1 MKNIYSNIYK
11 PNLNNLKR
19 AKKNIENNNIIGIPT
34 ETVYG
39 LAGNAYSD
47 NACKKIF
54 KLKKRPKNNPLIVHY
69 YNVQKLKEDCNFNNN
84 FHKLYKRF
92 CPGPITFILNLKK
105 NSKISKIVTNKKGA
119 LAVRFPKHPVARSL
133 LKKLDFPLAAPSAN
147 LSSKVSAVSSDNVK
161 EDFGKKIKYVL
172 EGGKSSIG
180 LESTI
185 IDIRNRPKILRLGG
199 LETSVIKKVLKKKIL
214 MNTNPKKISSPGQLK
229 IHYSP
234 GIPIRLN
241 VKRIKNNE
249 AFLLFSKKKE
259 RKSNYYFLSQK
270 GDLKEAAKNLYST
283 LRKIKKNKYKS
294 IAVGKIPNKGLGKTI
309 NDRLIRASK
318 F

>member
-1 MKNIYSNIYK
+1 MKINLANIK
-11 PNLNNLKR
+11 K
-19 AKKNIENNNIIGIPT
+19 AKKLLNKSECVAIPT

-47 NACKKIF
+47 LACKKIY

-69 YNVQKLKEDCNFNNN
+69 YNTYDLKKDCKFNDNF
-84 FHKLYKRF
+84 FKLYKKF
-92 CPGPITFILNLKK
+92 CPGPITFILDLNK
-105 NSKISKIVTNKKGA
+105 NSKISKIATNKKNTI
-119 LAVRFPKHPVARSL
+119 AVRFPKHSVTRNL
-133 LKKLDFPLAAPSAN
+133 LKNLKFPLAAPSAN
-147 LSSKVSAVSSDNVK
+147 LSSKVSSVSSAHVK

-185 IDIRNRPKILRLGG
+185 IDVRKKPKILRLGG
-199 LETSVIKKVLKKKIL
+199 LKISSIKKIL
-214 MNTNPKKISSPGQLK
+214 NKKIIINNNPSKISTPGQLK
-229 IHYSP
+229 LHYSP
-234 GIPIRLN
+234 GIPLRLN
-241 VKRIKNNE
+241 VKKFKDGEAYLLIKK
-249 AFLLFSKKKE
+249 LKKNKP
-259 RKSNYYFLSQK
+259 NYYFLSKK
-270 GDLKEAAKNLYST
+270 GSLKEAAKNLYST

-294 IAVGKIPNKGLGKTI
+294 IAVAKIPNKGLGKTI

>member
-1 MKNIYSNIYK
+1 MKINLANIK
-11 PNLNNLKR
+11 K
-19 AKKNIENNNIIGIPT
+19 AKKLLNKCECVAIPT

-69 YNVQKLKEDCNFNNN
+69 YNVQKLKKDCNFNNN

-147 LSSKVSAVSSDNVK
+147 LSSKVSAVSSENVK
-161 EDFGKKIKYVL
+161 EDFGKKIKYIL

-259 RKSNYYFLSQK
+259 KKSNYYFLSQK

-294 IAVGKIPNKGLGKTI
+294 IAVGKIPNKGLGNESSQLDQSQTE
-309 NDRLIRASK
+309 S
-318 F
+318 